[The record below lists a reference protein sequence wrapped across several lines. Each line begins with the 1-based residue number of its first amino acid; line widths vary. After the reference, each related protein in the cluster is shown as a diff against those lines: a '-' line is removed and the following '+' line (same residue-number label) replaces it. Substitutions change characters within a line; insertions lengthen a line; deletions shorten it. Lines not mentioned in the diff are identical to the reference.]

1 MDPIS
6 VIIGLV
12 VVAGIATVVY
22 QSQKEESGKP
32 TVSTGSAKK
41 APAVKKAKAP
51 AAKTTPTKK
60 KAEPSARVKALKS
73 SEAVKTNAPVAKK
86 VPTKTALLK
95 LTKANIEA
103 EARDHGIEL
112 DARKTKE
119 NMVADFQKQA
129 KANAKAAIK

>member
-6 VIIGLV
+6 IIIGLV

-22 QSQKEESGKP
+22 QSQKEDSAKPAVGKVP
-32 TVSTGSAKK
+32 AKK
-41 APAVKKAKAP
+41 APVAKKAAP
-51 AAKTTPTKK
+51 ASTTPTK

-73 SEAVKTNAPVAKK
+73 SDAVKVNAPVAKK

-119 NMVADFQKQA
+119 NMVADFQKAA

>member
-6 VIIGLV
+6 IIIGLV
-12 VVAGIATVVY
+12 VVAAIATVVY
-22 QSQKEESGKP
+22 QSKQDKGSDLPAVGKVP
-32 TVSTGSAKK
+32 APKAEAKK
-41 APAVKKAKAP
+41 APASS
-51 AAKTTPTKK
+51 TTPTKK
-60 KAEPSARVKALKS
+60 KAEPSARVQALKS
-73 SEAVKTNAPVAKK
+73 SEAVKANAPVAKK

-95 LTKANIEA
+95 LTKANIEL
-103 EARDHGIEL
+103 EAREHGIEL

>member
-1 MDPIS
+1 MRNFRRGREEGPQ
-6 VIIGLV
+6 GLTV
-12 VVAGIATVVY
+12 TVRNDDVNKAIRIFKKKVA
-22 QSQKEESGKP
+22 E
-32 TVSTGSAKK
+32 AKK
-41 APAVKKAKAP
+41 APASS
-51 AAKTTPTKK
+51 TTPTKK

-73 SEAVKTNAPVAKK
+73 SEAVKANAPVAKK

-95 LTKANIEA
+95 LTKANIEI

-119 NMVADFQKQA
+119 NMVADFQKAA

>member
-6 VIIGLV
+6 IIIGLV
-12 VVAGIATVVY
+12 VVAAIATVVY
-22 QSQKEESGKP
+22 QSKQDNSSDLPAVGKVP
-32 TVSTGSAKK
+32 AKK
-41 APAVKKAKAP
+41 VAEAKAP
-51 AAKTTPTKK
+51 ASSTTPTVK

-73 SEAVKTNAPVAKK
+73 SEAVKANAPVAKK

-95 LTKANIEA
+95 LTKANIEL

>member
-6 VIIGLV
+6 IIIGLV

-22 QSQKEESGKP
+22 QSQNEDSSKPAVGKVP
-32 TVSTGSAKK
+32 AKKAPVAKK
-41 APAVKKAKAP
+41 APAAS
-51 AAKTTPTKK
+51 TTPTKK

-73 SEAVKTNAPVAKK
+73 SEAVKANAPVAKK

-95 LTKANIEA
+95 LTKANIEV
-103 EARDHGIEL
+103 EAREHGIEL

>member
-6 VIIGLV
+6 IIIGLV
-12 VVAGIATVVY
+12 VVAGIATLVY
-22 QSQKEESGKP
+22 QSQKED
-32 TVSTGSAKK
+32 SAK
-41 APAVKKAKAP
+41 PAVGKVPAKEAP
-51 AAKTTPTKK
+51 AASTTPTAK

-73 SEAVKTNAPVAKK
+73 PEAVKANAPVAKK

-95 LTKANIEA
+95 LTKANIES

-119 NMVADFQKQA
+119 SMVADFQTQA

>member
-6 VIIGLV
+6 IIIGLV
-12 VVAGIATVVY
+12 VVAAIATVVY
-22 QSQKEESGKP
+22 QSKQDKSSDLPAVGKVP
-32 TVSTGSAKK
+32 AKKAEAKK
-41 APAVKKAKAP
+41 APASS
-51 AAKTTPTKK
+51 TTPTKK

-73 SEAVKTNAPVAKK
+73 SEAVKANAPVAKK

-95 LTKANIEA
+95 LTKANIEL

>member
-6 VIIGLV
+6 IIIGLV

-22 QSQKEESGKP
+22 QSRKEDSSKPAVGKVP
-32 TVSTGSAKK
+32 AKK
-41 APAVKKAKAP
+41 APVAQS
-51 AAKTTPTKK
+51 TTPTKK

-73 SEAVKTNAPVAKK
+73 SEAVKANAPVAKK

-95 LTKANIEA
+95 LTKANIEI

>member
-6 VIIGLV
+6 IIIGLV
-12 VVAGIATVVY
+12 VVAVIATVVY
-22 QSQKEESGKP
+22 QSKQDSSSDLPAVGKTP
-32 TVSTGSAKK
+32 AKKVAEAKK
-41 APAVKKAKAP
+41 APASS
-51 AAKTTPTKK
+51 TTPTAK

-73 SEAVKTNAPVAKK
+73 SEAVKANAPVAKK

>member
-6 VIIGLV
+6 ILIGLV
-12 VVAGIATVVY
+12 VVAGIATLVY
-22 QSQKEESGKP
+22 QSQKED
-32 TVSTGSAKK
+32 SAK
-41 APAVKKAKAP
+41 PAVGKVPAKAAP
-51 AAKTTPTKK
+51 VASTTPTK

-73 SEAVKTNAPVAKK
+73 SDAVKANAPVAKK

-119 NMVADFQKQA
+119 NMVADFQKAA

>member
-6 VIIGLV
+6 ILIGLV
-12 VVAGIATVVY
+12 VVAGIATLVY
-22 QSQKEESGKP
+22 QSHKEDSGKP
-32 TVSTGSAKK
+32 AVGTATKAKAPVAKK
-41 APAVKKAKAP
+41 APA
-51 AAKTTPTKK
+51 KTTPATK

-95 LTKANIEA
+95 MTKANIEA

-119 NMVADFQKQA
+119 NMVADFQTTA

>member
-6 VIIGLV
+6 IIIGLV
-12 VVAGIATVVY
+12 VVAAIATVVY
-22 QSQKEESGKP
+22 QSKQDNSSDLPAVGKVP
-32 TVSTGSAKK
+32 AKK
-41 APAVKKAKAP
+41 AEANKAP
-51 AAKTTPTKK
+51 ASSTTPTVK

-73 SEAVKTNAPVAKK
+73 SEAVKANAPVAKK

-95 LTKANIEA
+95 LTKANIEL

>member
-6 VIIGLV
+6 IIIGLV

-22 QSQKEESGKP
+22 QSRKEDSGKP
-32 TVSTGSAKK
+32 AVGKVPAKK
-41 APAVKKAKAP
+41 APVAQS
-51 AAKTTPTKK
+51 TTPTKK

-73 SEAVKTNAPVAKK
+73 SDAVKANAPVAKK

-95 LTKANIEA
+95 LTKANIEI

>member
-6 VIIGLV
+6 IIIGLV

-22 QSQKEESGKP
+22 QSQKEDSAKPAVGKVP
-32 TVSTGSAKK
+32 AKK
-41 APAVKKAKAP
+41 APVANAAP
-51 AAKTTPTKK
+51 ASTTPAK

-73 SEAVKTNAPVAKK
+73 SDAVKANAPVAKK

-95 LTKANIEA
+95 LTKANIES

-119 NMVADFQKQA
+119 NMVADFQKAA

>member
-6 VIIGLV
+6 IIIGLV

-22 QSQKEESGKP
+22 QSRKEDSDKPAVGKVP
-32 TVSTGSAKK
+32 AKK
-41 APAVKKAKAP
+41 APVAQS
-51 AAKTTPTKK
+51 TTPTKK

-73 SEAVKTNAPVAKK
+73 SDAVKANAPVAKK

-95 LTKANIEA
+95 LTKANIEI

>member
-6 VIIGLV
+6 ILIGLV
-12 VVAGIATVVY
+12 VVAGIATLVY
-22 QSQKEESGKP
+22 QSRKEDSAKPAVGKVP
-32 TVSTGSAKK
+32 AKAAVAKK
-41 APAVKKAKAP
+41 APAAS
-51 AAKTTPTKK
+51 TTPTAK

-73 SEAVKTNAPVAKK
+73 SEAVKANAPVAKK

-95 LTKANIEA
+95 LTKANIES

-112 DARKTKE
+112 DARQTKE

>member
-22 QSQKEESGKP
+22 QSQKEESDKLPAVGKVP
-32 TVSTGSAKK
+32 AKKAPVAKK
-41 APAVKKAKAP
+41 APAAS
-51 AAKTTPTKK
+51 TTPTKK

-73 SEAVKTNAPVAKK
+73 SEAVKANAPVAKK

>member
-6 VIIGLV
+6 ILIGLV
-12 VVAGIATVVY
+12 VVAGIATLVY
-22 QSQKEESGKP
+22 QSHKEDSGKP
-32 TVSTGSAKK
+32 AVGTATKAKAPVAKK
-41 APAVKKAKAP
+41 APA
-51 AAKTTPTKK
+51 KTTPAAK

-73 SEAVKTNAPVAKK
+73 TEAVKTNAPVAKK

-95 LTKANIEA
+95 MTKANIEI

-119 NMVADFQKQA
+119 NMVADFQKTA

>member
-6 VIIGLV
+6 ILIGLV
-12 VVAGIATVVY
+12 VVAGIATLVY
-22 QSQKEESGKP
+22 QSQKEDSAKPAVGKVP
-32 TVSTGSAKK
+32 AKKAGVAKK
-41 APAVKKAKAP
+41 APAAS
-51 AAKTTPTKK
+51 TTPTAK

-73 SEAVKTNAPVAKK
+73 SEAVKANAPVAKK

-95 LTKANIEA
+95 LTKANIES

>member
-6 VIIGLV
+6 IIIGLV
-12 VVAGIATVVY
+12 VVAAIATVVY
-22 QSQKEESGKP
+22 QSKQDKGSDLPAVGKVP
-32 TVSTGSAKK
+32 APKAEAKK
-41 APAVKKAKAP
+41 APASS
-51 AAKTTPTKK
+51 TTPTKK
-60 KAEPSARVKALKS
+60 KAEPSARVQALKS
-73 SEAVKTNAPVAKK
+73 SEAVKANAPVAKK

-95 LTKANIEA
+95 LTKANIEK
-103 EARDHGIEL
+103 EAREHGIEL

>member
-6 VIIGLV
+6 ILIGLV
-12 VVAGIATVVY
+12 VVAGIGTLVY
-22 QSQKEESGKP
+22 QSQKDSKAVASKP
-32 TVSTGSAKK
+32 KAKAPVAKK
-41 APAVKKAKAP
+41 APVAS
-51 AAKTTPTKK
+51 TTPTAK

-73 SEAVKTNAPVAKK
+73 SEAVKTNAPVAQK

-95 LTKANIEA
+95 MTKANIET
-103 EARDHGIEL
+103 EARSFGIEL

-119 NMVADFQKQA
+119 NMVADFQKTA

>member
-6 VIIGLV
+6 ILIGLV
-12 VVAGIATVVY
+12 VVAGIATLVY
-22 QSQKEESGKP
+22 QSQKEDSAKPAVGKVP
-32 TVSTGSAKK
+32 AKEAVAKK
-41 APAVKKAKAP
+41 ASPAS
-51 AAKTTPTKK
+51 TTPTAK

-73 SEAVKTNAPVAKK
+73 SEAVKANAPVAKK

-95 LTKANIEA
+95 LTKANIES

-119 NMVADFQKQA
+119 NMVADFQKAA

>member
-6 VIIGLV
+6 ILIGLV
-12 VVAGIATVVY
+12 VVAGIATLVY
-22 QSQKEESGKP
+22 QKSSSSSDTPASG
-32 TVSTGSAKK
+32 TAT
-41 APAVKKAKAP
+41 KAKAP
-51 AAKTTPTKK
+51 VAQKAPASTTPTKK

-73 SEAVKTNAPVAKK
+73 TDAVKANAPVAKK

-95 LTKANIEA
+95 LTKANIES

-119 NMVADFQKQA
+119 NMVADFQKAA

>member
-6 VIIGLV
+6 ILIGLV
-12 VVAGIATVVY
+12 VVAGIATLVY
-22 QSQKEESGKP
+22 QSHKEDSGKP
-32 TVSTGSAKK
+32 AVGTATKAKAPVAKK
-41 APAVKKAKAP
+41 APA
-51 AAKTTPTKK
+51 KTTPATK

-95 LTKANIEA
+95 MTKANIEA

-119 NMVADFQKQA
+119 NMVADLQKTA
-129 KANAKAAIK
+129 IANAKAAIK

>member
-6 VIIGLV
+6 ILIGLV
-12 VVAGIATVVY
+12 VVAGIGTLVY
-22 QSQKEESGKP
+22 QSQKDSKAVASKP
-32 TVSTGSAKK
+32 
-41 APAVKKAKAP
+41 KAKAP
-51 AAKTTPTKK
+51 VAKSTTPTAK

-73 SEAVKTNAPVAKK
+73 SEAVKTNAPVAQK

-95 LTKANIEA
+95 MTKANIET
-103 EARDHGIEL
+103 EARSFGIEL

-119 NMVADFQKQA
+119 NMVADFQKTA

>member
-6 VIIGLV
+6 IIIGLV

-22 QSQKEESGKP
+22 QKSSSSSDTPASGTATQAKAP
-32 TVSTGSAKK
+32 VAKK
-41 APAVKKAKAP
+41 APASS
-51 AAKTTPTKK
+51 TTPTAK

-73 SEAVKTNAPVAKK
+73 SEAVKANAPVAKK

-95 LTKANIEA
+95 LTKANIEVA
-103 EARDHGIEL
+103 AREHGIEL

-119 NMVADFQKQA
+119 NMVADFQKAA

>member
-6 VIIGLV
+6 ILIGLV

-22 QSQKEESGKP
+22 QKSSSSSDAPTSG
-32 TVSTGSAKK
+32 TATQAK
-41 APAVKKAKAP
+41 APVAPKAP
-51 AAKTTPTKK
+51 AANTTPTKK

-73 SEAVKTNAPVAKK
+73 TDAVKANAPVAQK

-103 EARDHGIEL
+103 EARKHGIEL

-119 NMVADFQKQA
+119 NMVADFQKTA
-129 KANAKAAIK
+129 KANARAAIK

>member
-22 QSQKEESGKP
+22 QSQKEDSDKLPAVGKVP
-32 TVSTGSAKK
+32 AKK
-41 APAVKKAKAP
+41 APVAKKAAP
-51 AAKTTPTKK
+51 AATTPTK

-73 SEAVKTNAPVAKK
+73 SEAVKANAPVAKK

-95 LTKANIEA
+95 LTKANIEV

>member
-6 VIIGLV
+6 IIIGLV
-12 VVAGIATVVY
+12 VVAAIATVVY
-22 QSQKEESGKP
+22 QSKQDNSSDLPAVGKVP
-32 TVSTGSAKK
+32 AAKAEAKK
-41 APAVKKAKAP
+41 APASS
-51 AAKTTPTKK
+51 TTPTKK

-73 SEAVKTNAPVAKK
+73 SEAVKANAPVAKK

-95 LTKANIEA
+95 LTKANIEK
-103 EARDHGIEL
+103 EAREHGIEL

-119 NMVADFQKQA
+119 NMVADFQKIA

>member
-6 VIIGLV
+6 ILIGLV
-12 VVAGIATVVY
+12 VVAGIATLVY
-22 QSQKEESGKP
+22 QSQKEDSAKPAVGKVP
-32 TVSTGSAKK
+32 AKK
-41 APAVKKAKAP
+41 APAAS
-51 AAKTTPTKK
+51 TTPTAK

-73 SEAVKTNAPVAKK
+73 SEAVKANAPVAKK

-95 LTKANIEA
+95 LTKANIES

-119 NMVADFQKQA
+119 NMVADFQTQA

>member
-6 VIIGLV
+6 IVIGLV
-12 VVAGIATVVY
+12 VVAGIAAVVY
-22 QSQKEESGKP
+22 ESRKGDSVKP
-32 TVSTGSAKK
+32 VATKAK
-41 APAVKKAKAP
+41 APVAKKAP
-51 AAKTTPTKK
+51 AAKTTPAEK

-73 SEAVKTNAPVAKK
+73 SEAVKTNAPVAQK

-95 LTKANIEA
+95 MTKANIEA
-103 EARDHGIEL
+103 EARSFGIEL

-119 NMVADFQKQA
+119 NMVADFQKTA

>member
-6 VIIGLV
+6 ILIGLV
-12 VVAGIATVVY
+12 VVAGIATLVY
-22 QSQKEESGKP
+22 QSHKEDSGKP
-32 TVSTGSAKK
+32 AVGTATKAKAPVAKK
-41 APAVKKAKAP
+41 APA
-51 AAKTTPTKK
+51 KTTPATK

-95 LTKANIEA
+95 MTKANIEA

-119 NMVADFQKQA
+119 NMVADFQKTA

>member
-6 VIIGLV
+6 IIIGLV
-12 VVAGIATVVY
+12 VVAAIATVVY
-22 QSQKEESGKP
+22 QSKQDKSSDLPAVGKVP
-32 TVSTGSAKK
+32 AKKAEAKK
-41 APAVKKAKAP
+41 APASS
-51 AAKTTPTKK
+51 TTPTKK

-73 SEAVKTNAPVAKK
+73 SEAVKANAPVAKK

-95 LTKANIEA
+95 LTKANIEK

>member
-6 VIIGLV
+6 ILIGLV

-22 QSQKEESGKP
+22 QKSSSSSDTPASGTATKAKAP
-32 TVSTGSAKK
+32 VAKK
-41 APAVKKAKAP
+41 APAAN
-51 AAKTTPTKK
+51 TTPTSK

-73 SEAVKTNAPVAKK
+73 TDADKANAPVAQK

-95 LTKANIEA
+95 LTKANIEI
-103 EARDHGIEL
+103 EARKHGIEL

-119 NMVADFQKQA
+119 NMVADFQKAA